1 MTQNNYLLVHES
13 GSESGL
19 AGGSSSTGLL
29 GSLMGQQSGDGS
41 AATLLLK
48 TASLTCRLLAAAAA
62 GDAMTQA
69 EARVMALLEEDH

>member
-48 TASLTCRLLAAAAA
+48 TASLTCRLLAAAA